1 MLEVGILA
9 FHDSA
14 VGQRAPLIERG
25 DPMEPDIR
33 REATGFAKNW
43 WLFLI
48 TGVAWLM
55 IGVLVLRFNV
65 TSVATVGIL
74 LGVMFLG
81 AAINEF
87 LASTTVSGGWK
98 FVHIALGVL
107 FVLGS
112 LWGFFR
118 PIDTAFALASVLGF
132 LLVLMGSMHVIG
144 AVLSREGN
152 PLWWLGLTVGLL
164 EILLAMWVSQQY
176 YDARITLILIW
187 VGFMAIFRGIAEIV
201 MAFELHHAK
210 KSLETA
216 A

>member
-1 MLEVGILA
+1 MLEVGIFA

>member
-1 MLEVGILA
+1 
-9 FHDSA
+9 
-14 VGQRAPLIERG
+14 
-25 DPMEPDIR
+25 MEAEIR
-33 REATGFAKNW
+33 REATGFARNW

-48 TGVAWLM
+48 TGVAWLL

-65 TSVATVGIL
+65 TSVATVGVL
-74 LGVMFLG
+74 LGALFLG
-81 AAINEF
+81 AAMNEF

-98 FVHIALGVL
+98 LVHVALGVL

-132 LLVLMGSMHVIG
+132 LLVLSGTMHVVG
-144 AVLSREGN
+144 AALSRELN
-152 PLWWLGLTVGLL
+152 PLWWLALIVGLL

-176 YDARITLILIW
+176 YDVRIALILIW

-210 KSLETA
+210 KSLDVTA
-216 A
+216 

>member
-201 MAFELHHAK
+201 MAFELHHAR

>member
-1 MLEVGILA
+1 MLELDLPP
-9 FHDSA
+9 FHDSP
-14 VGQRAPLIERG
+14 VGELSPAETG
-25 DPMEPDIR
+25 DTMDDEIR

-48 TGVAWLM
+48 TGLAWLL
-55 IGVLVLRFNV
+55 IAVLVLRFNI

-74 LGVMFLG
+74 LGAMFLG
-81 AAINEF
+81 AALNEF

-118 PIDTAFALASVLGF
+118 PIDTTFALASVLGF
-132 LLVLMGSMHVIG
+132 LLVLMGTMHVVG
-144 AVLSREGN
+144 AVLSREMN
-152 PLWWLGLTVGLL
+152 PLWWLGLTVGIL

-176 YDARITLILIW
+176 YDARIALILIW
-187 VGFMAIFRGIAEIV
+187 VGFMALFRGISEIV

-210 KSLETA
+210 KSLA
-216 A
+216 AAA

>member
-1 MLEVGILA
+1 MLEVRVLA

>member
-1 MLEVGILA
+1 MLEVGIVA

>member
-1 MLEVGILA
+1 MLEVGAPA
-9 FHDSA
+9 FHDSR
-14 VGQRAPLIERG
+14 VGRRALLIERG

-118 PIDTAFALASVLGF
+118 PIDTTFALASVLGF

-152 PLWWLGLTVGLL
+152 PLWWLGLTVGIL

-176 YDARITLILIW
+176 YDARIALILIW